1 MLQGKEM
8 KKRPVETTSTR
19 TRLWELIALF
29 VRLGFTAFGGP
40 AAHIA
45 IFEDEVVR
53 RRGWLTR
60 EQFLDLLGV
69 TNLIPGPNSTE
80 MVIHIGHRRA
90 GILGMIVAGLSFILP
105 ASLIVGVCAWLY
117 LRYGSLP
124 QAEGILHAGQAASAR
139 RGPCHGSLPQA
150 EGILHGVKPVV
161 IAIIAQA
168 LWGLGK
174 TAVKTRT
181 LGAPAATGAVIVW
194 LGAGDLS
201 VLVLIGAIM
210 AILCAISEGPRRHVK
225 GLAILVAGLPAVF
238 AVMVFVSIGA
248 GPDARPFSLAALFL
262 FFLKVGSVLY
272 GSGCVLLAFIE
283 SSLVNHWEW
292 ITRTQL
298 LDTVAIGQVTPGPL
312 FTTAAFIG
320 FLLAGALGAAAA
332 TAGIFLPSFIFVAI
346 SGPIIP
352 RLRNS
357 VLAGA
362 FLDDVNA
369 ASLALIAVVTLQLGF
384 DSLRDP
390 LSIILALASAVLL
403 LRFKLNS
410 TWLILG
416 GAIIGLVAAAI

>member
-1 MLQGKEM
+1 MTESSA
-8 KKRPVETTSTR
+8 ETASTR
-19 TRLWELIALF
+19 ARLWELITLF

-45 IFEDEVVR
+45 IFENEVVR
-53 RRGWLTR
+53 RRGWLTHA
-60 EQFLDLLGV
+60 QFLDLLGV

-90 GILGMIVAGLSFILP
+90 GILGMIVAGFSFILP

-117 LRYGSLP
+117 LRYGSVP
-124 QAEGILHAGQAASAR
+124 QAEGILN
-139 RGPCHGSLPQA
+139 
-150 EGILHGVKPVV
+150 GVKPVV

-181 LGAPAATGAVIVW
+181 LGALAAIGAVVVW
-194 LGAGDLS
+194 TGVDELS
-201 VLVLIGAIM
+201 VLVLAGAAM
-210 AILCAISEGPRRHVK
+210 AILCAAGDGPRRHAKALAVLAA
-225 GLAILVAGLPAVF
+225 GLAVVF
-238 AVMVFVSIGA
+238 AVMVFVSISP

-262 FFLKVGSVLY
+262 FFFKVGSVLY
-272 GSGCVLLAFIE
+272 GSGYVLIAFIE
-283 SSLVNHWEW
+283 SSLVNQWEW
-292 ITRTQL
+292 ITRAQL
-298 LDTVAIGQVTPGPL
+298 LDAVAIGQVTPGPL
-312 FTTAAFIG
+312 FTTATFIG
-320 FLLAGALGAAAA
+320 FLLAGVIGAAAA

-357 VLAGA
+357 ALAGA
-362 FLDDVNA
+362 FLDGVNA
-369 ASLALIAVVTLQLGF
+369 ASLALMAVVTLQLSLN
-384 DSLRDP
+384 SLRDP
-390 LSIILALASAVLL
+390 LSIVLALASAVLL

-416 GAIIGLVAAAI
+416 GAIIGLLSTAL